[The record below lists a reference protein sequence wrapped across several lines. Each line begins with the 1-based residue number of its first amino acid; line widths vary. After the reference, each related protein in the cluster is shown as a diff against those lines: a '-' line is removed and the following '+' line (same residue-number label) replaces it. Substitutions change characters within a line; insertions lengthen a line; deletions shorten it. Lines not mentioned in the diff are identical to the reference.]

1 MSSIY
6 FVMSTFKDKL
16 FVEYP
21 IPRKLSVWEGDGLNT
36 FPLVDLDTLIDTVVS
51 EVASDVLITSYY
63 QATGMTTQMPEDTIS
78 CSSAMLSGNFPF
90 QGNRLLKVTYDRASK
105 RAYLRFYPAVIT
117 YQRYLRLEDLE
128 NLTGYQLQYVK
139 CYTLIKMAEKE
150 LSFLNPVTLTVDNAN
165 LDFSTLKSFIDSER
179 QKLEFLKD
187 NILIYNS
194 VN

>member
-1 MSSIY
+1 MIS
-6 FVMSTFKDKL
+6 FKDKL

-21 IPRKLSVWEGDGLNT
+21 IPRRLSIWEGDGLNT
-36 FPLVDLDTLIDTVVS
+36 FALEKLDNLIESVVS
-51 EVASDVLITSYY
+51 EVASDVLITSYM

-117 YQRYLRLEDLE
+117 YQRYLRVEDLD

-139 CYTLIKMAEKE
+139 CYAHIKMAEKE
-150 LSFLNPVTLTVDNAN
+150 LSYLNPVTLTTDNAQV
-165 LDFSTLKSFIDSER
+165 DFSVLKSFIEEQRS
-179 QKLEFLKD
+179 KLEFLKSD
-187 NILIYNS
+187 ILIYNS